1 MTTKTLLL
9 SAWDPGLAVT
19 LLCVFALAGYAVHFR
34 RRLSARGLF
43 FALAVAIFF
52 VALASPIGVL
62 ARGYLFSAHM
72 LQHLLLML
80 AVPPLVLL
88 GLPRER
94 PALGSSPPRDRGALG
109 YVGPW
114 LAGVGAMWIWHVP
127 TLCNAA
133 AASPTMQAFQ
143 TASLLVMGLAF
154 WRPILA
160 PRVEDRMPAFSAI
173 LYLFAACVGCTLL
186 GIVVTLS
193 PVEVCSAYMHP
204 VDSLGVLP
212 LLRDGW
218 GMSCHADQEIGG
230 LMMWVPACLVYAA
243 AILATLGR
251 YYGEEHRH
259 AVPQTAGGA
268 R

>member
-1 MTTKTLLL
+1 MTTQGLLL
-9 SAWDPGLAVT
+9 SAWDLGFAVPLACI
-19 LLCVFALAGYAVHFR
+19 LALVGYGVHFR
-34 RRLSARGLF
+34 RRLAGRAAF
-43 FALAVAIFF
+43 FGVAVALCF

-88 GLPRER
+88 GLPR
-94 PALGSSPPRDRGALG
+94 DRGAPHAPSLDRSALG

-114 LAGVGAMWIWHVP
+114 TAGVGAMWIWHAR

-133 AASPTMQAFQ
+133 ATSPPVQAFQ
-143 TASLLVMGLAF
+143 SATLLAMGLAF
-154 WRPILA
+154 WRPILS
-160 PRVEDRMPAFSAI
+160 PRLSDRMPAFSAV
-173 LYLFAACVGCTLL
+173 LYLFAACFACTIL

-193 PVEVCSAYMHP
+193 PVEVCTAYAHP
-204 VDSLGVLP
+204 ADSMGVLP

-218 GMSCHADQEIGG
+218 GLSCRADQEIGG
-230 LMMWVPACLVYAA
+230 LLMWLPACLVYAA

-251 YYGEEHRH
+251 YYGEER
-259 AVPQTAGGA
+259 PSIQTAEGA
-268 R
+268 E